1 LEGKIFLSFSPQ
13 GTVEKR
19 AQVMEARWCGGSCSA
34 TAVTSQTTLR
44 RRASQLYNTP
54 SLSSRLLLPLTQLR
68 ENFFSILLSHDAVP
82 RDPLDQI
89 FKK

>member
-1 LEGKIFLSFSPQ
+1 
-13 GTVEKR
+13 
-19 AQVMEARWCGGSCSA
+19 MEARWCGGSCSA

-54 SLSSRLLLPLTQLR
+54 SLSSRLLPLTQLR
-68 ENFFSILLSHDAVP
+68 EKKKIFLLSHDAVP